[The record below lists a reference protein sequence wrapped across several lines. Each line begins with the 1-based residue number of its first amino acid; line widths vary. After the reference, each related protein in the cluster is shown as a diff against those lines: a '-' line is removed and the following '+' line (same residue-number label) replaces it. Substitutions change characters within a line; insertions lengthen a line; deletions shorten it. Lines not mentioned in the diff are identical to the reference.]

1 MRRGQLAILP
11 VPEGRKAE
19 RRVVNLAASL
29 RDPGASVM
37 DAEIVDLSTTGFG
50 AETATPIAIGTQVW
64 LKLPGLEPTSSH
76 CVWSEGCRA
85 GFEFASP
92 LHPATLDLV
101 ILTGRKPVVKRHFGK
116 PAAAAAR
123 TI

>member
-1 MRRGQLAILP
+1 M
-11 VPEGRKAE
+11 
-19 RRVVNLAASL
+19 NLAASL

-76 CVWSEGCRA
+76 CVWSDGDRA
-85 GFEFASP
+85 GFEFATP
-92 LHPATLDLV
+92 LHSATLDLV
-101 ILTGRKPVVKRHFGK
+101 IATGRKPMVKRHFGK
-116 PAAAAAR
+116 IPAQVGR
-123 TI
+123 TL